1 MKFSAQEE
9 YGLRCLL
16 AIAGAGPDGS
26 VTISEISG
34 AEGLTI
40 SHVAKLLGILRKAG
54 YVKSTRGQNGGYF
67 LSVDPAKTMLVT
79 VLGSLGGPLFGPDFC
94 DRHSG
99 LLADCSHGVD
109 CQVRPLW
116 IRVQKAVDA
125 ALDGLTL
132 ADLMDGRIASAPV
145 VFYQKPGTP
154 MGRPTQ

>member
-16 AIAGAGPDGS
+16 VIAAAGPEGS
-26 VTISEISG
+26 VTISEISA
-34 AEGLTI
+34 AEGLTA
-40 SHVAKLLGILRKAG
+40 SHVAKLLGVLRKTG
-54 YVKSTRGQNGGYF
+54 YVKSTRGQNGGYC
-67 LSVDPAKTMLVT
+67 LTVDPAKTPLLS

-99 LLADCSHGVD
+99 LLADCSHGAD

-125 ALDGLTL
+125 ALEGLTL
-132 ADLMDGRIASAPV
+132 ADLMEGRLASAPI
-145 VFYQKPGTP
+145 VFYQKPGTAT
-154 MGRPTQ
+154 GRPTP